1 MTTFL
6 HDVARIFRDQYGD
19 EISRFAFVFPNR
31 RAGVFF
37 QRELAQ
43 MTDKPL
49 FSPAILTINELFLRQ
64 SELQVADKV
73 SMLFLLYKIYKEI
86 SGSEETFDEFVFWGD
101 MLLNDFD
108 DVDKWL
114 AHPGQLFMNIK
125 DLREI
130 DDTFD
135 YLSEDQIDA
144 IRQFWS
150 SFSPHSEGQKVTEF
164 LALWK
169 VLLPVYEEL
178 REQLMAEGLA
188 YEGMIFREV
197 AERAKRKDLQDF
209 PYEQIIF
216 VGFNA
221 ISATEKALMTYLRDN
236 GTGDFYWDFDSVYL
250 EEKENKASMFI
261 GYSQL
266 FPSKLD
272 VPKQASTNPRFE
284 LVDIAS
290 RIGQAKE
297 LSSILSA
304 WLPDG
309 TQKNTQEALQTAVI
323 LPDEEMLLPVLYS
336 IPENIESINVTMGYS
351 LSTSPVA
358 GLFEQIIALQSNWS
372 MSDGEPTFYYRFVR
386 PILLHRYVR
395 AIAPEAESIDKNIR
409 DHNLIFVPESQFKGS
424 VFLKKLFKPLR
435 TGEDISSYLL
445 DLLDSIVEVRQ
456 EEGDASNIS
465 DIEREFIYH
474 YYIALVRFRDLLREE
489 ETMMSM
495 DTYFRLLR
503 KLIGG
508 VNVSFQGEPLS
519 GLQVMGVLETRALDF
534 DRMVILSMNE
544 GVFPLRKAAN
554 SFIPASLRRAFGLPT
569 TEHQDGIY
577 AYHFYRM
584 LHRASEVVMIYDS
597 RTDGL
602 QTGEVSR
609 FIYQLEYLYGKTIH
623 RRSVKYNIA
632 IDRQESIA
640 IAKNDMILQ
649 KLNRFL
655 AGGTKAFSASSINTY
670 LECPLRFYYSYVEG
684 LREQDNLSEHIEANT
699 FGDLF
704 HYMME
709 QIYNELKARN
719 EVITKDVLSAYAK
732 NQSRLTELIQK
743 SFAVKVFD
751 NKNYRKALEGQNYLV
766 GEIIRKYVIAMLKQ
780 DMSTAPFKY
789 IASEMKVEG
798 TIKIGSDREV
808 RLTGS
813 IDRVDQLGKYTR
825 LIDYKS
831 GKTKAMSFKQISE
844 LFDPVLK
851 NRPQYV
857 LQVFF
862 YSMIYQELF
871 HDAYIQPG
879 VVFIRTLFDK
889 NKYETRVSFK
899 NGKVLEPLD
908 EVGEWKDE
916 FKRELQVLLEE
927 IFDPSVSFTQTQ
939 DLARCEYCDFTSLCR
954 RK

>member
-6 HDVARIFRDQYGD
+6 HDVASIFWNKYGAD
-19 EISRFAFVFPNR
+19 ISRFAFVFPNR

-43 MTDKPL
+43 MTDRPL

-64 SELQVADKV
+64 SSLQVADKV
-73 SMLFLLYKIYKEI
+73 SMLFVLYKIYKEI

-114 AHPGQLFMNIK
+114 AHPEQLFMNIK

-135 YLSEDQIDA
+135 YLSEEQVEA

-150 SFSPHSEGQKVTEF
+150 SFSPNSEGQKVTEF

-178 REQLMAEGLA
+178 REQLISEGLA
-188 YEGMIFREV
+188 YEGMVFREV
-197 AERAKRKDLQDF
+197 AEKAKRKDALDF
-209 PYEQIIF
+209 PYEQIVF

-236 GTGDFYWDFDSVYL
+236 GTGDFYWDFGSEYL
-250 EEKENKASMFI
+250 CERENKASMFMTY
-261 GYSQL
+261 GSL
-266 FPSKLD
+266 FPSKL
-272 VPKQASTNPRFE
+272 VIPRQKSTNPRFE
-284 LVDIAS
+284 LIDIAS

-297 LSSILSA
+297 LSSILSE
-304 WLPDG
+304 WLPEG
-309 TQKNTQEALQTAVI
+309 TKKNTQEALQTAVI

-351 LSTSPVA
+351 LSTSPIA
-358 GLFEQIIALQSNWS
+358 GLFEQIIALQSNWT
-372 MSDGEPTFYYRFVR
+372 MSDGEPSFYYRFVR

-395 AIAPEAESIDKNIR
+395 AIDPDADQIDQNIR
-409 DHNLIFVPESQFKGS
+409 DHNLIFVPESQFKGT
-424 VFLKKLFKPLR
+424 VFLYKLFKALR
-435 TGEDISSYLL
+435 SEDDISTYLL
-445 DLLDSIVEVRQ
+445 DLLDLFVDARK
-456 EEGDASNIS
+456 EEGDASDIS
-465 DIEREFIYH
+465 AIEREFIYH
-474 YYIALVRFRDLLREE
+474 YYIALVRFRDLLKEE

-584 LHRASEVVMIYDS
+584 LHRAREVVMIYDS

-609 FIYQLEYLYGKTIH
+609 FIYQLEYLYGKIIH

-632 IDRQESIA
+632 IERQEPVLIL
-640 IAKNDMILQ
+640 KNEVIMT

-655 AGGTKAFSASSINTY
+655 SGGSHAISASAINAY
-670 LECPLRFYYSYVEG
+670 LDCPLRFYYSYVEG
-684 LREQDNLSEHIEANT
+684 LNKEEDISEHIEANT

-719 EVITKDVLSAYAK
+719 EMITVDVLTAYSK
-732 NQSRLTELIQK
+732 NQERLTELLVK
-743 SFAVKVFD
+743 AFAEKVFK
-751 NKNYRKALEGQNYLV
+751 NKNYKRPLEGQNYLV
-766 GEIIRKYVIAMLKQ
+766 GEIIRKYVIAMLKN
-780 DMSTAPFKY
+780 DMKLAPFRY
-789 IASEMKVEG
+789 IASEMLVK
-798 TIKIGSDREV
+798 GSLRIDDQREV
-808 RLTGS
+808 SLKGF
-813 IDRVDQLGKYTR
+813 IDRVDQVDKYTR

-831 GKTKAMSFKQISE
+831 GKEKAMTFGEISD
-844 LFDPVLK
+844 LFDSSK
-851 NRPQYV
+851 QNRPQYV
-857 LQVFF
+857 LQVFL
-862 YSMIYQELF
+862 YSMLYQEQCR
-871 HDAYIQPG
+871 DAYIQPG
-879 VVFIRTLFDK
+879 VSFIRTLFKDH
-889 NKYETRVSFK
+889 ETRVRHGLTRTERMF
-899 NGKVLEPLD
+899 VD
-908 EVGEWKDE
+908 EVSGWMDG
-916 FKRELQVLLEE
+916 FKRELQHLLGQ
-927 IFDPSVSFTQTQ
+927 IFDQAIPFRQTA
-939 DLARCEYCDFTSLCR
+939 DLKQCEYCAFTSLCR

>member
-6 HDVARIFRDQYGD
+6 HDVAKIFWDKYGSD
-19 EISRFAFVFPNR
+19 ISRFAFVFPNR

-43 MTDKPL
+43 MTNKPL

-73 SMLFLLYKIYKEI
+73 SMLFVLYRIYKDI
-86 SGSEETFDEFVFWGD
+86 SGTDESFDEFVFWGD

-114 AHPGQLFMNIK
+114 ANPNQLFMNIK
-125 DLREI
+125 DLKEI

-135 YLSEDQIDA
+135 YLSDEQIDA
-144 IRQFWS
+144 IRQFWT
-150 SFSPHSEGQKVTEF
+150 SFSPDSEGQKVTEF

-169 VLLPVYEEL
+169 VMFPIYEEL
-178 REQLMAEGLA
+178 RMQLHDEGLA

-197 AERAKRKDLQDF
+197 AEKAKRKDVLDF
-209 PYEQIIF
+209 PFAQVVF

-221 ISATEKALMTYLRDN
+221 ISATEKALMSYLKDKDL
-236 GTGDFYWDFDSVYL
+236 GDFYWDFDSEYMQ
-250 EEKENKASMFI
+250 ERENKASMFI
-261 GYSQL
+261 HYAQM
-266 FPSKLD
+266 FPSKLEIE
-272 VPKQASTNPRFE
+272 KKASTNPRFE

-297 LSSILSA
+297 LSSVLA
-304 WLPDG
+304 EWLPDG

-351 LSTSPVA
+351 LSTSPIA
-358 GLFEQIIALQSNWS
+358 GLFEQIIALQSNWN
-372 MSDGEPTFYYRFVR
+372 MNDGEPSFYYRFVR

-395 AIAPEAESIDKNIR
+395 AIDPKADEIDQDIR
-409 DHNLIFVPESQFKGS
+409 AHNLIFVPESRFEGTRLLS
-424 VFLKKLFKPLR
+424 KLFKALR
-435 TGEDISSYLL
+435 TGDDISTYLINLL
-445 DLLDSIVEVRQ
+445 DEFVESRQ

-465 DIEREFIYH
+465 SIEREFIYH
-474 YYIALVRFRDLLREE
+474 YYIALVRFRDLLLEE
-489 ETMMSM
+489 DTEMTM

-534 DRMVILSMNE
+534 DRMIILSMNE

-554 SFIPASLRRAFGLPT
+554 SFIPTSLRKAFGLPT

-584 LHRASEVVMIYDS
+584 LHRAREVVMIYDS

-632 IDRQESIA
+632 IERQENIEIIKTDA
-640 IAKNDMILQ
+640 VMQ

-655 AGGTKAFSASSINTY
+655 ESGKSALSASAINSY
-670 LECPLRFYYSYVEG
+670 LDCPLRFYYSYVEG
-684 LREQDNLSEHIEANT
+684 LNKEDDISEYIEANT

-704 HYMME
+704 HFMME

-719 EVITKDVLSAYAK
+719 EVITVDVLTAYTK
-732 NQSRLTELIQK
+732 NQTRLTELLIDAF
-743 SFAVKVFD
+743 SEKVFK
-751 NKNYRKALEGQNYLV
+751 NKKYKKSLEGQNYLV
-766 GEIIRKYVIAMLKQ
+766 GEIIRKYVIAMLKN
-780 DMSTAPFKY
+780 DMKLTPFKY
-789 IASEMKVEG
+789 IASELPVNG
-798 TIKIGSDREV
+798 SVKIDDV
-808 RLTGS
+808 RSVSLKGF
-813 IDRVDQLGKYTR
+813 IDRVDQVGKYTR

-831 GKTKAMSFKQISE
+831 GKEKAMSFADISD
-844 LFDPVLK
+844 LFDSRK
-851 NRPQYV
+851 QNRPQYV
-857 LQVFF
+857 LQVFL
-862 YSMIYQELF
+862 YSMLYQDKYK
-871 HDAYIQPG
+871 DAYVQPG
-879 VVFIRTLFDK
+879 VSFIRSLFKD
-889 NKYETRVSFK
+889 YETRVRYGSGRGEKVFVEEVSQWINPFRDELKNLLLQIFDQSLSFK
-899 NGKVLEPLD
+899 
-908 EVGEWKDE
+908 
-916 FKRELQVLLEE
+916 
-927 IFDPSVSFTQTQ
+927 QTDDIRQ
-939 DLARCEYCDFTSLCR
+939 CDYCAFTSLCR

>member
-6 HDVARIFRDQYGD
+6 HDVADIFWNKYGAD
-19 EISRFAFVFPNR
+19 ISRIAFVFPNR

-73 SMLFLLYKIYKEI
+73 SMLFILYKIYKEI

-114 AHPGQLFMNIK
+114 AHPKQLFMNIK
-125 DLREI
+125 DLKEI

-135 YLSEDQIDA
+135 YLSEEQIEA
-144 IRQFWS
+144 IRQFWG
-150 SFSPHSEGQKVTEF
+150 SFSPDSEGQKVTEF

-178 REQLMAEGLA
+178 REQLQSQGLA

-197 AERAKRKDLQDF
+197 AEKAKRKETLDF
-209 PYEQIIF
+209 PYDQIVF

-221 ISATEKALMTYLRDN
+221 ISATEKALMTYLRDK
-236 GTGDFYWDFDSVYL
+236 GTGDFYWDFDSEYL
-250 EEKENKASMFI
+250 QERENKASMFMN
-261 GYSQL
+261 YASEL
-266 FPSKLD
+266 RSKLTM
-272 VPKQASTNPRFE
+272 PKHQSTNPRFE
-284 LVDIAS
+284 LIDIAS

-309 TQKNTQEALQTAVI
+309 TKKNTQEALQTAVI

-372 MSDGEPTFYYRFVR
+372 MSDGEPSFYYRFVR

-395 AIAPEAESIDKNIR
+395 AIDPAADKIDQEIR
-409 DHNLIFVPESQFKGS
+409 DHNLIFVPESLFKGS
-424 VFLKKLFKPLR
+424 VFLHKLFKALR
-435 TGEDISSYLL
+435 SGDDISTYLL
-445 DLLDSIVEVRQ
+445 ELLDCFVDSRK

-465 DIEREFIYH
+465 AIEREFIYH

-489 ETMMSM
+489 DTMMTM

-584 LHRASEVVMIYDS
+584 LHRAKEVVMIYDS

-632 IDRQESIA
+632 IERQDSIQ
-640 IAKNDMILQ
+640 IEKNDAIMQ
-649 KLNRFL
+649 KLERFL
-655 AGGTKAFSASSINTY
+655 TGGTHSISASAINSY
-670 LECPLRFYYSYVEG
+670 LDCPLRFYYSYVEG
-684 LREQDNLSEHIEANT
+684 LNKEEDISERIEANT

-709 QIYNELKARN
+709 QIYNELKERN
-719 EVITKDVLSAYAK
+719 EVITVDVLTAYAK
-732 NQSRLTELIQK
+732 NQSRLTELLSK
-743 SFAVKVFD
+743 AFAEKVFK
-751 NKNYRKALEGQNYLV
+751 NKNYRKPLEGQNYLV
-766 GEIIRKYVIAMLKQ
+766 GEIIRKYVIAMLKN
-780 DMSTAPFKY
+780 DMKLTPFRY
-789 IASEMKVEG
+789 IASEMLVK
-798 TIKIGSDREV
+798 GSVKTDSGKEV
-808 RLTGS
+808 SLKGF
-813 IDRVDQLGKYTR
+813 IDRVDQVDKYTR

-831 GKTKAMSFKQISE
+831 GKEKAMVFGDISD
-844 LFDPVLK
+844 LFDSSK
-851 NRPQYV
+851 SNRPQYV
-857 LQVFF
+857 LQVFL
-862 YSMIYQELF
+862 YSMLYRDQYK
-871 HDAYIQPG
+871 DAYIQPG
-879 VVFIRTLFDK
+879 VSFIRTLFNDH
-889 NKYETRVSFK
+889 ETRVRHGLTRSERIFVDDAEQWMD
-899 NGKVLEPLD
+899 G
-908 EVGEWKDE
+908 
-916 FKRELQVLLEE
+916 FKRELQLLLDK
-927 IFDPSVSFTQTQ
+927 IFDKTIPFRQTD
-939 DLARCEYCDFTSLCR
+939 DLKQCDYCAFTSLCR

>member
-6 HDVARIFRDQYGD
+6 HDVAKIFWDKYGSD
-19 EISRFAFVFPNR
+19 ISRFAFVFPNR

-49 FSPAILTINELFLRQ
+49 FSPSIFTINELFLRQ
-64 SELQVADKV
+64 SDLQVADKV
-73 SMLFLLYKIYKEI
+73 SMLFVLYRIYREI
-86 SGSEETFDEFVFWGD
+86 SNPDETFDEFVFWGD

-114 AHPGQLFMNIK
+114 AHPHQLFMNIR
-125 DLREI
+125 DLKEI

-135 YLSEDQIDA
+135 YLSEEQIDA

-150 SFSPHSEGQKVTEF
+150 SFSPDSQGQKVTEF

-169 VLLPVYEEL
+169 VMFPIYEEL
-178 REQLMAEGLA
+178 RAQLKEEGLA

-197 AERAKRKDLQDF
+197 AERAKRKEELDF
-209 PYEQIIF
+209 PFEQVVF

-221 ISATEKALMTYLRDN
+221 ISATEKALMTYLRDKKQ
-236 GTGDFYWDFDSVYL
+236 GDFYWDFDSEYMQ
-250 EEKENKASMFI
+250 ERENKASMFMH
-261 GYSQL
+261 YEQM
-266 FPSKLD
+266 FPSKLKIE
-272 VPKQASTNPRFE
+272 KQPGTNPRFE

-297 LSSILSA
+297 LSSVLTE

-309 TQKNTQEALQTAVI
+309 TKKNTQEALQTAVI

-351 LSTSPVA
+351 LSTSPIA

-372 MSDGEPTFYYRFVR
+372 MNDGEPSFYYRFVR

-395 AIAPEAESIDKNIR
+395 AIDPEADKIDQDIR
-409 DHNLIFVPESQFKGS
+409 AHNLIFVPESRFKGTKLLS
-424 VFLKKLFKPLR
+424 KLFKALR
-435 TGEDISSYLL
+435 TGDDISTYLIILL
-445 DLLDSIVEVRQ
+445 DEFVQSRQ
-456 EEGDASNIS
+456 EEGDASDIS
-465 DIEREFIYH
+465 AIEREFIYH
-474 YYIALVRFRDLLREE
+474 YYIALVRFRDLLQEE
-489 ETMMSM
+489 DTMMSM

-554 SFIPASLRRAFGLPT
+554 SFIPASLRKAFGLPT

-584 LHRASEVVMIYDS
+584 LHRAREVVMIYDS

-632 IDRQESIA
+632 IERQENIEIEKTDA
-640 IAKNDMILQ
+640 VMQ

-655 AGGTKAFSASSINTY
+655 AGGTHALSASAFNSY
-670 LECPLRFYYSYVEG
+670 LDCPLRFYYSYVEG
-684 LREQDNLSEHIEANT
+684 LNKEDDISEHIEANT

-704 HYMME
+704 HFMME

-719 EVITKDVLSAYAK
+719 EVITVDVLTAYSK
-732 NQSRLTELIQK
+732 NQARLTELLTEA
-743 SFAVKVFD
+743 FAEKVFK
-751 NKNYRKALEGQNYLV
+751 NKKYKKALEGQNYLV
-766 GEIIRKYVIAMLKQ
+766 GEIIRKYVIAMLKN
-780 DMSTAPFKY
+780 DMKLTPFKY
-789 IASEMKVEG
+789 IASEMPVKGIV
-798 TIKIGSDREV
+798 KIDEKRSVSLKGF
-808 RLTGS
+808 
-813 IDRVDQLGKYTR
+813 IDRVDQVGKFTR

-831 GKTKAMSFKQISE
+831 GKEKAMSFGEMSD
-844 LFDPVLK
+844 LFDSQK
-851 NRPQYV
+851 QNRPQYV
-857 LQVFF
+857 LQVFL
-862 YSMIYQELF
+862 YSMLYQEQYK
-871 HDAYIQPG
+871 DAFVQPG
-879 VVFIRTLFDK
+879 VSFIRSLFKDH
-889 NKYETRVSFK
+889 ETRVRYGSGRGEKIF
-899 NGKVLEPLD
+899 VD
-908 EVGEWKDE
+908 EVSEWLNPFRDE
-916 FKRELQVLLEE
+916 LKILLQQ
-927 IFDPSVSFTQTQ
+927 IYDQSVSFKQTE
-939 DLARCEYCDFTSLCR
+939 DLRRCDYCAFTSLCR